1 MLFDF
6 NTFAGLAERC
16 YTPGPYSLGDV
27 LMVFKFYFSKYEQR
41 LGRPHPNIRT
51 EQIRRIVAVMPY
63 LDNDGY
69 GMASKVADL
78 FPDLYKHIITQ
89 HFNTNYRNC
98 DYNINHFFSGKI
110 RQLRYFEL

>member
-1 MLFDF
+1 MKFDF
-6 NTFAGLAERC
+6 ETFARLAEKC
-16 YTPGPYSLGDV
+16 YEPGPYSLDDV
-27 LMVFKFYFSKYEQR
+27 LMVFKLYFKQYEQR
-41 LGRPHPNIRT
+41 LGRPHPNIRM

-63 LDNDGY
+63 LANDGY

-78 FPDLYKHIITQ
+78 FPDLYEYIITQ

>member
-1 MLFDF
+1 MV
-6 NTFAGLAERC
+6 EKC
-16 YTPGPYSLGDV
+16 YEPGPYSLDDV
-27 LMVFKFYFSKYEQR
+27 LMVFECYFNEYEQR

-69 GMASKVADL
+69 DIASKIADL
-78 FPDLYKHIITQ
+78 PPDLYKHIIAQ
-89 HFNTNYRNC
+89 HFSTNYRNC

-110 RQLRYFEL
+110 RQLRYYEL